1 MNVCARIVLQPIPN
15 HPCHGRNLAEIT
27 LEAFGLDR
35 AQWLRFASHLL
46 FVISRSSV
54 RIRRVAP
61 KKPIKSNGY
70 KDDRS
75 DALVILGLC
84 PCCVRI
90 RSDNGDLTCRVAC

>member
-61 KKPIKSNGY
+61 ENPIKLN
-70 KDDRS
+70 
-75 DALVILGLC
+75 A
-84 PCCVRI
+84 
-90 RSDNGDLTCRVAC
+90 